1 MLNSI
6 ILRVINMNNLITI
19 FLLFLFILSCKDNGD
34 IDIQRPLITGVT
46 IAEVNP
52 TEVDV
57 YYKSSGTIM
66 AKTIS
71 DISSRI
77 MGTVTSIEV
86 KEGDRVA
93 EGELLL
99 TIDDR
104 DMVHK
109 VRAAEQGYKELSKA
123 LEAAKQ
129 NKHLLN
135 ITYERYKSLYD
146 EKALSKQEMDEI
158 ETKKKVADIEFERA
172 QSALERG
179 KATFQESQINLDFTR
194 IKSPVSGIL
203 TEKNVEVGNTAV
215 PGIPLLKVED
225 NSSFRLEVAV
235 DEKLLKK
242 LQVGMLANVYI
253 NALNR
258 NVTGQISEMVPVVD
272 PGTRTFLIKIDLKS
286 EEPLRTGLYAKALIS
301 NGKREAILV
310 PEDAIVEKGQL
321 DGVYTVDDEGIVNY
335 RLIRVGASFSG
346 GMEVLSGLKEG
357 DRIIV
362 DGIEKVTDGGIF
374 KNK

>member
-1 MLNSI
+1 MDKLII
-6 ILRVINMNNLITI
+6 ILLLSLLIVG
-19 FLLFLFILSCKDNGD
+19 CKDGGD
-34 IDIQRPLITGVT
+34 VDIQRPPVTGVT
-46 IAEVNP
+46 VVEVNP

-57 YYKSSGTIM
+57 HYKTSGTVM

-71 DISSRI
+71 DLASRI
-77 MGTVTSIEV
+77 MGTVISIEV
-86 KEGDRVA
+86 KQGDRVA

-135 ITYERYKSLYD
+135 LTYERYKSLYD
-146 EKALSKQEMDEI
+146 EKALSGQEMDEM
-158 ETKKKVADIEFERA
+158 ETRKKVADIEFERA
-172 QSALERG
+172 QAALGRG
-179 KATFQESQINLDFTR
+179 KANLEELRINLDFTR
-194 IKSPVSGIL
+194 IKSPISGII
-203 TEKNVEVGNTAV
+203 TEKRVEVGNTVV
-215 PGIPLLKVED
+215 PGVPLLKVED
-225 NSSFRLEVAV
+225 NSSYRLEVMV
-235 DEKLLKK
+235 DEKLFKK
-242 LQVGMLANVYI
+242 LLVGMPVNVHI

-258 NVTGQISEMVPVVD
+258 DVKGQISEIVPAID
-272 PGTRTFLIKIDLKS
+272 PGTRTFLIKIDINN
-286 EEPLRTGLYAKALIS
+286 EEPLRTGLYAKALIP
-301 NGKREAILV
+301 NGKRIAILV
-310 PEDAIVEKGQL
+310 PEDVIVEKGQL
-321 DGVYTVDDEGIVNY
+321 VGVYTVDDRGIVNY

-346 GMEVLSGLKEG
+346 GVEVLSGLKQG

-362 DGIEKVTDGGIF
+362 DGLQKVTDGGIL

>member
-1 MLNSI
+1 
-6 ILRVINMNNLITI
+6 MNNLII
-19 FLLFLFILSCKDNGD
+19 IVLLSLLMVSCKDSGD

-46 IAEVNP
+46 IAEINP

-57 YYKSSGTIM
+57 YYKTSGTVM

-71 DISSRI
+71 EIASRV

-104 DMVHK
+104 DIVHK

-135 ITYERYKSLYD
+135 LTYERYKSLYD
-146 EKALSKQEMDEI
+146 EKALSEQEMDEI

-179 KATFQESQINLDFTR
+179 KATFREVQINLDFTR
-194 IKSPVSGIL
+194 IKSPISGIV
-203 TEKNVEVGNTAV
+203 TEKNIEIGNTAV

-225 NSSFRLEVAV
+225 NSSFRLEVMV
-235 DEKLLKK
+235 DEQLLEK
-242 LQVGMLANVYI
+242 LQVGMPANVYI

-258 NVTGQISEMVPVVD
+258 NVTGQISEIVPVID
-272 PGTRTFLIKIDLKS
+272 PVTRTFLIKIDLNN
-286 EEPLRTGLYAKALIS
+286 EELLRTGLYAKALIPY
-301 NGKREAILV
+301 GKREAILV

-335 RLIRVGASFSG
+335 RLIRAGTSFSG
-346 GMEVLSGLKEG
+346 GVEVLSGLKEG

-362 DGIEKVTDGGIF
+362 GGIQKVIDGGIF

>member
-1 MLNSI
+1 
-6 ILRVINMNNLITI
+6 MNNLII
-19 FLLFLFILSCKDNGD
+19 IVLLSLLMVSCKDSGD

-46 IAEVNP
+46 IAEINP

-57 YYKSSGTIM
+57 YYKTSGTVM

-71 DISSRI
+71 EIASRV

-104 DMVHK
+104 DIVHK

-135 ITYERYKSLYD
+135 LTYERYKSLYD
-146 EKALSKQEMDEI
+146 EKALSEQEMDEI

-179 KATFQESQINLDFTR
+179 KATFREVQINLDFTR
-194 IKSPVSGIL
+194 IKSPISGIV
-203 TEKNVEVGNTAV
+203 TEKNIEIGNTAV

-225 NSSFRLEVAV
+225 NSSFRLEVMV
-235 DEKLLKK
+235 DEQLLEK
-242 LQVGMLANVYI
+242 LQVGMPANVYI

-258 NVTGQISEMVPVVD
+258 NVTGQISEIVPVID
-272 PGTRTFLIKIDLKS
+272 PVTRTFLIKIDLNN
-286 EEPLRTGLYAKALIS
+286 EELLRTGLYAKALIS
-301 NGKREAILV
+301 YGKREAILV

-335 RLIRVGASFSG
+335 RLIRAGTSFSG
-346 GMEVLSGLKEG
+346 GVEVLSGLKEG

-362 DGIEKVTDGGIF
+362 GGIQKVIDGGIF

>member
-1 MLNSI
+1 
-6 ILRVINMNNLITI
+6 MNNLII
-19 FLLFLFILSCKDNGD
+19 IVLLSLLMVSCKDSGD

-46 IAEVNP
+46 IAEINP

-57 YYKSSGTIM
+57 YYKTSGTVM

-71 DISSRI
+71 EIASRV

-104 DMVHK
+104 DIVHK

-135 ITYERYKSLYD
+135 LTYERYKSLYD
-146 EKALSKQEMDEI
+146 EKALSEQEMDEI

-179 KATFQESQINLDFTR
+179 KATFREVQINLDFTR
-194 IKSPVSGIL
+194 IKSPISGIV
-203 TEKNVEVGNTAV
+203 TEKNIEIGNTAV

-225 NSSFRLEVAV
+225 NSSFRLEVMV
-235 DEKLLKK
+235 DEQLLEK
-242 LQVGMLANVYI
+242 LQVGMPANVYI

-258 NVTGQISEMVPVVD
+258 NVTGQISEIVPV
-272 PGTRTFLIKIDLKS
+272 
-286 EEPLRTGLYAKALIS
+286 
-301 NGKREAILV
+301 
-310 PEDAIVEKGQL
+310 
-321 DGVYTVDDEGIVNY
+321 
-335 RLIRVGASFSG
+335 
-346 GMEVLSGLKEG
+346 
-357 DRIIV
+357 
-362 DGIEKVTDGGIF
+362 IEIGRAHV
-374 KNK
+374 

>member
-1 MLNSI
+1 MDKLI
-6 ILRVINMNNLITI
+6 II
-19 FLLFLFILSCKDNGD
+19 FLMSLLIAGCKDGGD
-34 IDIQRPLITGVT
+34 VDIQRPTVTGVT
-46 IAEVNP
+46 IVEVNP

-57 YYKSSGTIM
+57 YYKTSGTVM

-71 DISSRI
+71 DIASRV
-77 MGTVTSIEV
+77 MGTVTSIEI

-99 TIDDR
+99 TIDNR

-135 ITYERYKSLYD
+135 LTYERYKSLYD
-146 EKALSKQEMDEI
+146 EKALSEQEMDEI

-179 KATFQESQINLDFTR
+179 KAAFQELQINLDFTR
-194 IKSPVSGIL
+194 VKSPVSGII
-203 TEKNVEVGNTAV
+203 TEKKVEVGNTAV
-215 PGIPLLKVED
+215 PGVPLLRVED
-225 NSSFRLEVAV
+225 NSSFRLEVMV
-235 DEKLLKK
+235 DEKLIQK
-242 LQVGMLANVYI
+242 LQVGMPVNVYI

-258 NVTGQISEMVPVVD
+258 DVKGQISEIVPAID
-272 PGTRTFLIKIDLKS
+272 PGTRTFLVKIDINN
-286 EEPLRTGLYAKALIS
+286 EEPLRTGLYAKALIP
-301 NGKREAILV
+301 NGKRGAILV
-310 PEDAIVEKGQL
+310 PDDAIVEKGQL

-346 GMEVLSGLKEG
+346 GVEVLSGLKQG

-362 DGIEKVTDGGIF
+362 DGVQKVTDGGIL